1 MEGGRAAAHTAALLW
16 GESGTQSVPGQRG
29 DTAGGQRT
37 SPNPPLPVAPGARLE
52 LFLFFFLLLSSSLLC
67 HKQGFA
73 NSTAP
78 RGHHTNQLTSS
89 DECGQCALLHCM
101 LWSKNTSVVFY
112 LPVHLL
118 LCCYCSLFTGL
129 HTYRMCLFSELSLPP
144 TLLSW
149 SPHTLQLLCLSCR
162 KRRGKERERER
173 HPSHLSQTEGCNEL
187 RERECVFCLGI
198 PIAAGRMMSWHP
210 QLTSVL
216 MFPHVKR
223 PSVCAHDTPHPRI
236 ISGTPRYTH

>member
-16 GESGTQSVPGQRG
+16 GESDTKSVPGQRG

-118 LCCYCSLFTGL
+118 LCCCCSLFTGL

-162 KRRGKERERER
+162 KRRGKEREKETPIPSFPDRGLQWVER
-173 HPSHLSQTEGCNEL
+173 KRMCFLFGNPHSCWENDVMTPTAHL
-187 RERECVFCLGI
+187 
-198 PIAAGRMMSWHP
+198 
-210 QLTSVL
+210 
-216 MFPHVKR
+216 
-223 PSVCAHDTPHPRI
+223 CADVSTC
-236 ISGTPRYTH
+236 